1 MFDILATVPGKKK
14 NTQSGWVSF
23 NGVCCH
29 HKGHRPDKRQRA
41 GIRFENDYHWTY
53 NCFNC
58 NYKCTFILGRSINE
72 KTRQLLEWCGVDRTQ
87 IERWNLESLQNKDLV
102 EYIKFKRE
110 KLKVKFEERKL
121 PEGQILDVNDPA
133 HSKYVEYLVKRK
145 ISPTEYPFLVTPNE
159 VGRNANKIVIP
170 YTFQNKIVGYTSRFL
185 DDRKPKYI
193 SEQQNG
199 YVFGYDF
206 QKPDWESC
214 IVVEGVFDALSISG
228 CAILHATISDEQAQI
243 LRKLN
248 RRIIVV
254 PDQDKTGI
262 EICERALDLGF
273 YVSIPEWDS
282 SIKDVNDSVIK
293 YGKLA
298 TALSIIQAATN
309 SKIKIEMRVKKIDK
323 RL

>member
-1 MFDILATVPGKKK
+1 MFDILSVVPGKKK
-14 NTQSGWVSF
+14 KTQSGWVSF

-29 HKGHRPDKRQRA
+29 HKGHKPDKRQRA
-41 GIRFENDYHWTY
+41 GIRFENEYHWTY

-58 NYKCTFILGRSINE
+58 QFKCTFTLGRSINHN
-72 KTRQLLEWCGVDRTQ
+72 TRKLLNWCGIDASQ
-87 IERWNLESLQNKDLV
+87 IDKWNFESLQNKDLV
-102 EYIKFKRE
+102 DLVQIKRK
-110 KLKVKFEERKL
+110 KLKVKFKEIPL
-121 PEGQILDVNDPA
+121 PEAELLDVNNPR
-133 HSKYVEYLVKRK
+133 HEKFVSYLISRK
-145 ISPTEYPFLVTPNE
+145 ISPTDYPFMVTPDAL
-159 VGRNANKIVIP
+159 GRNANKIIIP
-170 YTFQNKIVGYTSRFL
+170 YTFQNKIVGNTGRFL

-193 SEQQNG
+193 SEQQQG
-199 YVFGYDF
+199 YLFGYDF

-228 CAILHATISDEQAQI
+228 CAVLHATISDEQAEL
-243 LRKLN
+243 LRRLN

-273 YVSIPEWDS
+273 QVSIPEWGTDV
-282 SIKDVNDSVIK
+282 KDTNAAVMK

-298 TALSIIQAATN
+298 TVLSILESATS
-309 SKIKIEMRVKKIDK
+309 SKIRIEMRVKQLVK

>member
-14 NTQSGWVSF
+14 KTQSGWVSF

-58 NYKCTFILGRSINE
+58 NFKCTFILGRSINE

-102 EYIKFKRE
+102 EYVKFKRE

-121 PEGQILDVNDPA
+121 PEGQILDVDDPS
-133 HSKYVEYLVKRK
+133 HSKYIEYLVKRK

-170 YTFQNKIVGYTSRFL
+170 YTFQNKIVGHTSRFL

-214 IVVEGVFDALSISG
+214 IVVEGIFDALSISG

-243 LRKLN
+243 LRNLN

-262 EICERALDLGF
+262 DICERALDLGF

-282 SIKDVNDSVIK
+282 SIKDVNDAVIK

-309 SKIKIEMRVKKIDK
+309 SKIKIEMRAKKIDK